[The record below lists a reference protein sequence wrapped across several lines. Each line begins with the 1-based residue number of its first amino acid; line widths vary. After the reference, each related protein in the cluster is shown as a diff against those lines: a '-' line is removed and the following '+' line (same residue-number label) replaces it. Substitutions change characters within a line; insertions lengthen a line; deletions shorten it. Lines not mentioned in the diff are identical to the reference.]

1 MRLILTRCPFV
12 LRLLE
17 MRDAVERPLG
27 CDTCDTVVVPGW
39 TTIAVYRDANHI
51 LCLLFYTLTL
61 GRTNEPRLVSYK
73 PC

>member
-1 MRLILTRCPFV
+1 MRLILMRCRLV

-39 TTIAVYRDANHI
+39 TIIAVYRDADHI
-51 LCLLFYTLTL
+51 VCVLPK
-61 GRTNEPRLVSYK
+61 RWR
-73 PC
+73 